1 MNDRRTQEKTQSK
14 SSLNFAVKKPKIPFT
29 KLEILINFEK
39 DTLLQ
44 MA

>member
-1 MNDRRTQEKTQSK
+1 MIEKTQSK